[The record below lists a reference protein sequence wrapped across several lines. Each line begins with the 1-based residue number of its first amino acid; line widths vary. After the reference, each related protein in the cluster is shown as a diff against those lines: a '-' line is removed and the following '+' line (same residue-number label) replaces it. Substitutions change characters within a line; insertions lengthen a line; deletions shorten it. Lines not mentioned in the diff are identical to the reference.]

1 MLVPIDSLLASLL
14 LTGKL
19 SYAIDLEAL
28 GKPNISLPEKVA
40 QGSVEL
46 PSTVIRA
53 LWDSTGGRGV
63 KASDNLELFTDT
75 TGVSKDTTVGNG
87 VYKDRTGLSEV
98 TTPTKEVKRWS
109 PNQLH
114 LGVLLLAVRADRFPH
129 PITKVLVDNGL
140 SSAQQHEAIRYAC
153 ILGMRRKLHSKP
165 MIGRWYAKGLK

>member
-63 KASDNLELFTDT
+63 NASDNLELFTDT
-75 TGVSKDTTVGNG
+75 TGVSKD
-87 VYKDRTGLSEV
+87 RTGGEKVSKV
-98 TTPTKEVKRWS
+98 TTPSNGTNRWS

-140 SSAQQHEAIRYAC
+140 SQSQISEAIRYAC

-165 MIGRWYAKGLK
+165 MIGRYYAKVLK

>member
-63 KASDNLELFTDT
+63 AAKDNLELFKDT
-75 TGVSKDTTVGNG
+75 TGVSDSRTGLYKDTTVGNG
-87 VYKDRTGLSEV
+87 AYKD
-98 TTPTKEVKRWS
+98 TTPSKRWS

-165 MIGRWYAKGLK
+165 MIGRWYAKR